1 MAIAL
6 RELDSETDK
15 VTLAAP
21 ITVDKPLLSLPAGSG
36 IDPRLSG
43 RRAACVGAGSDLLD
57 SQRNAVARDR
67 IENEKLV
74 RFNRSLHA
82 AWRDAVR
89 TPWRKLRRR
98 LRDALPVSSEGVAV
112 ALDQATNLTA
122 VPYEGR
128 LPPPLS
134 QCEVVAPAQHQT
146 RLHPL
151 SVHSTYG
158 ERLYYLD
165 HAVQAPAMTLE
176 HLVDQYWFPAFGLLI
191 SPEGRVWRHSFIVP
205 FRDGYLS
212 SIKAIVE
219 RRAADGTRERRL
231 HLERLARAPRIIG
244 EHLLIAGS
252 DKHNYGHYLHDIA
265 PLIDLGA
272 RIGAPMLTW
281 TLRPWQRALI
291 ARLEVPHGLIREI
304 RARPVFLEHAVTSN
318 RFTGLSSQNAHP
330 QSREAFARILA
341 NVRKHAPATK
351 TPPRVLICRSPSN
364 SRNITNR
371 AAMIEALKALG
382 FVAIQ
387 PDMLGFDEQALLFAQ
402 AKIIVCEFGAALSN
416 AYFCRPDTK
425 IVEIIAEGQHDPWS
439 SHFCAMLGLEHVVL
453 FQRQSAEVLASVPR
467 HVKDSTFSYAVDI
480 PKLVETVKALI

>member
-1 MAIAL
+1 
-6 RELDSETDK
+6 
-15 VTLAAP
+15 
-21 ITVDKPLLSLPAGSG
+21 
-36 IDPRLSG
+36 
-43 RRAACVGAGSDLLD
+43 LLD
-57 SQRNAVARDR
+57 SQRNGVARDL

-82 AWRDAVR
+82 AWRHAVR
-89 TPWRKLRRR
+89 TPLRKFRRR
-98 LRDALPVSSEGVAV
+98 LRDSLPVSSKGVQV
-112 ALDQATNLTA
+112 ALDETTNLPT

-128 LPPPLS
+128 LPPLGS
-134 QCEVVAPAQHQT
+134 QCEVVAPAQYQT

-151 SVHSTYG
+151 SVNSTDS
-158 ERLYYLD
+158 ERVHYVD
-165 HAVQAPAMTLE
+165 HAVYAPGMTLE
-176 HLVDQYWFPAFGLLI
+176 HLGGQYWFPAFGLLI

-212 SIKAIVE
+212 SVKAIVE
-219 RRAADGTRERRL
+219 RTAANGTREHRL
-231 HLERLARAPRIIG
+231 YLERLARAPRIAG

-252 DKHNYGHYLHDIA
+252 DKHNFGHYMQDIV

-281 TLRPWQRALI
+281 SLRPWQRTLI
-291 ARLEVPHGLIREI
+291 ARLEVPQGLIREI
-304 RARPVFLEHAVTSN
+304 TPRPVFLEHAITSN
-318 RFTGLSSQNAHP
+318 RFAGLSTQNAHP
-330 QSREAFARILA
+330 QTREAFGRILA
-341 NVRKHAPATK
+341 NVRKHAPAIN
-351 TPPRVLICRSPSN
+351 TPPRVLICRGPSN
-364 SRNITNR
+364 SRSITNR

-387 PDMLGFDEQALLFAQ
+387 PDKLKFDEQALLFAQ

-416 AYFCRPDTK
+416 AYFCPPDTK

-439 SHFCAMLGLEHVVL
+439 SHLCAMLGLEYVVL
-453 FQRQSAEVLASVPR
+453 FQRQSAEVLASMAR